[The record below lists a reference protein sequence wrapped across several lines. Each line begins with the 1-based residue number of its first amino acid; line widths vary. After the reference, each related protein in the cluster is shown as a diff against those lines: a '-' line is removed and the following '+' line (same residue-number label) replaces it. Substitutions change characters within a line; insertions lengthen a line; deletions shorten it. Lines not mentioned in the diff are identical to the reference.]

1 MSDSR
6 PVTGPRADGHPVEVP
21 TELSSNAAFPP
32 GFFEGIV
39 EGSPD
44 PFVIIDSAG
53 NITWAGHSAARLVG
67 RDGDEYVGHHIS
79 EFVTPAALPTAI
91 EAFEEYT
98 SPSAGYTG
106 WVGPPVLLE
115 LLHADG
121 TAVPVSIRQVPTVEP
136 FDGLVLQLSA
146 DTSVQALYTTIELIV
161 AGRPLD
167 EILESI
173 LELIMIE
180 SPFSVPVIG
189 RGWDGERFENVSA
202 ASGAPRLDGQALPA
216 IPDGRSPW
224 QAHFSTGG
232 GGTDLSLETIDQR
245 LRAAASD
252 VGVVACWVVP
262 VEGDPAL
269 DGVDPPA
276 PDVRSDASTV
286 LVLWRRAIGP
296 PRLNV
301 LRRIERIVGL
311 IGVALRADASR
322 RQLHQAAR
330 TDSVTGL
337 PNRRALAEHFDDLA
351 RQPAGGGTLGVLFCD
366 LDHFKEVN
374 DEHGHSTGDRVL
386 SITADRLRSRLRSGD
401 VLARVGGDE
410 FVVVTRAPDRT
421 SVQSLADRILTALDE
436 PITLGDVTV
445 QLGIS
450 IGVATAHGLAAGPD
464 AATTELIERA
474 DEALLRAKDLG
485 RHRVVWAD

>member
-1 MSDSR
+1 M
-6 PVTGPRADGHPVEVP
+6 TGPRGDDDPVEVP
-21 TELSSNAAFPP
+21 SEPSSAAFPL

-53 NITWAGHSAARLVG
+53 NIMWAGHHAARLVG
-67 RDGDEYVGHHIS
+67 REGEEYVGHHIS
-79 EFVTPAALPTAI
+79 EFITPAALPRAI

-106 WVGPPVLLE
+106 WVGPPILLE

-121 TAVPVSIRQVPTVEP
+121 TAVPVSIRQVPTIEP

-146 DTSVQALYTTIELIV
+146 DTSVQALYTTIEMIV
-161 AGRPLD
+161 AGCPLD
-167 EILESI
+167 EILDSI

-202 ASGAPRLDGQALPA
+202 ASAAPRLDGQALPA
-216 IPDGRSPW
+216 MPDGRSPW
-224 QAHFSTGG
+224 QAHFATGA
-232 GGTDLSLETIDQR
+232 GGTDLSLETIDER
-245 LRAAASD
+245 LRAVASE

-262 VEGDPAL
+262 VGGDQAL
-269 DGVDPPA
+269 DGVDPPTRG
-276 PDVRSDASTV
+276 VRSDLSTV

-311 IGVALRADASR
+311 IEVALRADSSR
-322 RQLHQAAR
+322 HQLHQAAR

-337 PNRRALAEHFDDLA
+337 PNRRALDEYFDHLA
-351 RQPAGGGTLGVLFCD
+351 RHPPGGTLGVLFCD
-366 LDHFKEVN
+366 LDRFKEVN
-374 DEHGHSTGDRVL
+374 DEHGHFTGDRVL
-386 SITADRLRSRLRSGD
+386 SITAHRLRSRLRSGD
-401 VLARVGGDE
+401 VLARMGGDE
-410 FVVVTRAPDRT
+410 FVVVTCAADRDG
-421 SVQSLADRILTALDE
+421 VGSLADRILMALDE
-436 PITLGDVTV
+436 PITLDDVTV
-445 QLGIS
+445 HLGVS
-450 IGVATAHGLAAGPD
+450 IGVATAGGLAAAPD
-464 AATTELIERA
+464 AVSTELIERA

-485 RHRVVWAD
+485 RRRVVWAD